1 MSARIHIYRRNVC
14 CFIYSF
20 YDVWYLG
27 GIRTLW
33 TSSDCSAW
41 VKNTA
46 PLTSA
51 CASPISSGVETSTTD
66 LIWMYRL
73 AQQVEVNETKQNSN
87 SENTDV
93 LQDIL
98 KHVSKRAFD
107 ELMCADQLTRE
118 RHKRKAF
125 LNFSEFQF
133 TADVFFNKAIKITVI
148 VEKMLMQKTEQ
159 MSHDSAASFACLTL
173 CSLCLSW

>member
-1 MSARIHIYRRNVC
+1 
-14 CFIYSF
+14 
-20 YDVWYLG
+20 
-27 GIRTLW
+27 
-33 TSSDCSAW
+33 
-41 VKNTA
+41 
-46 PLTSA
+46 
-51 CASPISSGVETSTTD
+51 
-66 LIWMYRL
+66 MYRL

-87 SENTDV
+87 SKNTDV

-133 TADVFFNKAIKITVI
+133 TADIFFNKAIKITVI

-159 MSHDSAASFACLTL
+159 MSHDSAASFVCLTL